1 MDLETFKKQ
10 YIREELGIS
19 EEYGTIFSFI
29 DFGNV
34 NNWFR
39 DDRHNSDDTL
49 LGKNERLAID
59 LEKLKTFLSVFSSD
73 IRFYYGHEPTN
84 QGSMSFLYKTKA
96 VYGKAR
102 TFTKP
107 IQWVRHHV
115 TDEEAQTNSRSLF
128 ADNDGLYVR
137 LPKCNFDV
145 ELSVDAVKLIEK
157 YDTFCLLSSDAD
169 FAYLNTHIRSKGKKV
184 ILVKGGHVTHQ
195 LKQSADL
202 RINAQVIKKHITRV
216 MQKPGG

>member
-10 YIREELGIS
+10 FIRDELGMT
-19 EEYGTIFSFI
+19 EEYGRIFTFI

-49 LGKNERLAID
+49 LGASEQLVID
-59 LEKLKTFLSVFSSD
+59 LEKLKEFLYVFSSD

-84 QGSMSFLYKTKA
+84 QGSMSFLYKTRS
-96 VYGKAR
+96 VFGKAR

-107 IQWVRHHV
+107 VQWVRHHV
-115 TDEEAQTNSRSLF
+115 TDEEMGTNTRSLF
-128 ADNDGLYVR
+128 SDKDGLYVR

-169 FAYLNTHIRSKGKKV
+169 FAYLNTHIRSKNKKI
-184 ILVKGGHVTHQ
+184 ILIKGGHITHQ
-195 LKQSADL
+195 LKQSANL
-202 RINAQVIKKHITRV
+202 CINAQAIKKHIARI
-216 MQKPGG
+216 MQKPGS